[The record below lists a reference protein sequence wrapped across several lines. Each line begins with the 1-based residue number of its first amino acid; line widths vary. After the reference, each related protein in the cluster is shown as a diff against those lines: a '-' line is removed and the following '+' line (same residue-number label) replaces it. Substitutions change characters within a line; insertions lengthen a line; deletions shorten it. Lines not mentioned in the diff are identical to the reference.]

1 VPSTPLRYA
10 LVAPVMR
17 FPALAA
23 LAGRAPLG
31 EGREVVIA
39 AFVAARL
46 TVTALPPAPMPAAM
60 RAQRAAAARGW
71 LAAIAMPTTTRTP
84 LARLIDASGR
94 DDMDALRAALR
105 QAVDAMQ
112 RVLNAAAR
120 RELDALAGLISGP

>member
-1 VPSTPLRYA
+1 
-10 LVAPVMR
+10 MR

-31 EGREVVIA
+31 DGREVVIA

-71 LAAIAMPTTTRTP
+71 LAAIAMPTATRTP
-84 LARLIDASGR
+84 LARLIDASAR

-105 QAVDAMQ
+105 QAADATH

-120 RELDALAGLISGP
+120 RELDALGALISGP